1 MQSIFLRNNCKKL
14 NGSRCIPGKWWTA
27 IQWCDQQTHW
37 QTIVFTFLP
46 FLFANKPK
54 TYINFFWLSFQLI
67 HPGHCLRNQSPCQG
81 SAMHYLSANHFFFKF
96 FLFLS
101 SYIVPE
107 WENHIEQNQQQET
120 QKKIWVISKLYKYFT
135 VLFISSRNSSV
146 SLPSINGQSG
156 SENLMSSSSSK
167 RPSSDGKRK
176 TTASSKQK
184 INRVSEFLFK
194 SRSHQVII
202 HCGHHTAHLITG
214 GPNSLREGRV

>member
-1 MQSIFLRNNCKKL
+1 MIDRLTDRILFLLFCLSFLPINQKRTIIFFDFHFSWFIQGIASETKVLVKVVQCIICQQIIFL
-14 NGSRCIPGKWWTA
+14 
-27 IQWCDQQTHW
+27 
-37 QTIVFTFLP
+37 
-46 FLFANKPK
+46 
-54 TYINFFWLSFQLI
+54 
-67 HPGHCLRNQSPCQG
+67 
-81 SAMHYLSANHFFFKF
+81 KF

-107 WENHIEQNQQQET
+107 WENHIEQNQQET
-120 QKKIWVISKLYKYFT
+120 QKKIWVISKLYKYLT
-135 VLFISSRNSSV
+135 VLFLSSRNSSV

-194 SRSHQVII
+194 SHSHRVII
-202 HCGHHTAHLITG
+202 HCSHHSHQVFRANNIATSSTVNHNIVT
-214 GPNSLREGRV
+214 